1 MKQKKI
7 QTYGIRSKGM
17 ATLITQEQTNVN
29 ARSHLSFNCTTK
41 LKDSEQIL
49 IDIEEREWTNGSYQG
64 TGVFK
69 KVRLEE
75 LTYNSSRNDNNTVSL
90 YSLEV
95 RGFKKDKGLRYRTEM
110 VYNLDQKTI
119 DQIPDEYHN
128 YAREAFAKEMIEL
141 KEELTTMTNGGVQIG
156 NKQYTPITL

>member
-1 MKQKKI
+1 
-7 QTYGIRSKGM
+7 M
-17 ATLITQEQTNVN
+17 ATLTTQEETKVN
-29 ARSHLSFNCTTK
+29 ANSYLSFSCNTK

-49 IDIEEREWTNGSYQG
+49 IDIEERQWTNGSYQG

-75 LTYNSSRNDNNTVSL
+75 LTYNSARSDNNTVSI

-95 RGFKKDKGLRYRTEM
+95 RGFRKDKGLRYRTEV

-141 KEELTTMTNGGVQIG
+141 QQQLTTMTNEGLKIEPR
-156 NKQYTPITL
+156 N

>member
-1 MKQKKI
+1 
-7 QTYGIRSKGM
+7 M
-17 ATLITQEQTNVN
+17 AKLTTQEETKVN
-29 ARSHLSFNCTTK
+29 ASNSLSFYCYVT

-49 IDIEEREWTNGSYQG
+49 IDIEERNWTNGSYQG

-75 LTYNSSRNDNNTVSL
+75 LSYNSTNTVSL

-95 RGFKKDKGLRYRTEM
+95 RGFRKDKGLRYRTEM

-128 YAREAFAKEMIEL
+128 YAREAFAKKMIEL
-141 KEELTTMTNGGVQIG
+141 QEELTTMTNGGIQIG
-156 NKQYTPITL
+156 NK